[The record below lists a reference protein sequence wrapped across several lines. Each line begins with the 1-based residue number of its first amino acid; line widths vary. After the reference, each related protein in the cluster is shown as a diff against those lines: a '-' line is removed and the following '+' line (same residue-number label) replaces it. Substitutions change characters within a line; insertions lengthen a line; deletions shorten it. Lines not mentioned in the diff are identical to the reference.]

1 MIEVQNLCKEF
12 GPTKAVDDV
21 SFRVAQGEIIGLL
34 GPNGSGKTTIM
45 RILTGF
51 FPPSAGKARVA
62 GLDVEEHSLEVR
74 RKIGYL
80 PENVNLYPDMPVER
94 FLQFCGEVKGLSGAR
109 LRRRVEAVIEAV
121 ALQDVRRK
129 EIGKCS
135 KGYRQRVGIA
145 QAIVHE
151 PAVLILDEPTVGLDP
166 NQVVEIRELIR
177 GLRGQATIILST
189 HILPEVSITCDRV
202 IIINRGKI
210 IAQDTA
216 DGLHARVHGVYQTL
230 VRVEGPREDVLA
242 ALRAIPGV
250 DKVEEQPVPS
260 DPAVRMIVTSSQGE
274 EVRRQVARKVI
285 ESGWSLLETS
295 PISLTLEELFVR
307 LTRPAETSH

>member
-1 MIEVQNLCKEF
+1 VIEVQNLHKEF
-12 GPTKAVDDV
+12 GSTRAVDDV
-21 SFRVAQGEIIGLL
+21 SFRVEQGEIIGLL

-51 FPPSAGKARVA
+51 FPPTSGKARVA

-80 PENVNLYPDMPVER
+80 PENVNLYPDMPVDR
-94 FLQFCGEVKGLSGAR
+94 FLHFCGEVKGLSGAR
-109 LRRRVEAVIEAV
+109 LRQRVEAVIEAV
-121 ALQDVRRK
+121 ALQAVRRK

-177 GLRGQATIILST
+177 SLRGQATIILST

-202 IIINRGKI
+202 IIINHGRI

-230 VRVEGPREDVLA
+230 VRVGGPREDVLA

-260 DPAVRMIVTSSQGE
+260 DPSVRMIVTSSQGE
-274 EVRRQVARKVI
+274 EVRRQIARTVI
-285 ESGWSLLETS
+285 EGGWNLSETS